1 MSGDSGVPDSGDGS
15 SSEKSVRGRHAA
27 PEERPGRGRHA
38 AAGPP
43 GPDRPGWVVPDAM
56 SRPDSGRHLPEDQP
70 RSTAP
75 GQPAGQSRQGY
86 GYVPGGSYGVMPSE
100 GPPASQTQAG
110 AGDPT
115 TSALSYGGM
124 PGPSGAYSDSAHSA
138 GPVTATGYGRV
149 AASSSA
155 PAAAPPAGAPTASA
169 PPGQYGLMPGQAAT
183 TSPAPVAT
191 AQAPSRAPEAPK
203 TVGPPLNPDG
213 ASVNPEWWERLGG
226 RLVRTRAF
234 RVLMRIRMVLTWA
247 SLLVVGVAV
256 VVSPVARAVLGA
268 WMGCLWI
275 VAVCFWLA
283 RSRTVSWG
291 LVSGVL
297 SLSML
302 WAGATG
308 WFSFQVAA
316 VAGVGVG
323 QPASEVV
330 IAGVVEELG
339 KLAPVCLLAVVAPGR
354 VRRLLVQDWLVL
366 GVACGAG
373 FMAVEETARRLVYIA
388 GDVPAVQLQRAMCP
402 QDPEGVIE
410 CLHAH
415 TFGVWPLSDAFP
427 GPVAFAG
434 HAIVTG
440 LVAVSIGL
448 GRHLWWRAGHHHPA
462 IGVVLRCGGVVLPV
476 GVLWVAVVDH
486 MASNAVSTAGGWLP
500 GVAPVVKAWGSTNGE
515 PPWPV
520 VGVTSTLAGTGHGRG
535 WMLLVVLVVAMVLD
549 ERVMRLG
556 RQAPAVGGPDGGGA
570 RKSQSPGAG
579 RGLPGGAGV
588 PRGLPG
594 GAGVPRGLPGGAVGR
609 WGGDVVGLVT
619 AAGTGV
625 RRLGA
630 ALAGAVAARR
640 PGVFFRELVRHR
652 VARDLAARG
661 VLDAGGGR
669 WVASVLGVGLVVAG
683 VWVALSV
690 VPPLV
695 AELDQRL
702 SGLLPMGWFAGILEL
717 LGALWESMGPVEK
730 AALAL
735 IGTAAVVL
743 SGGTLGLG
751 LGVGLGIAT
760 VMDAARPASGFMR
773 DPWGATGRYLATHSD
788 LEMAADAALAAA
800 AFVPGGKAA
809 GAAARGAAKAGR
821 AAKRAKLFARAKA
834 PRGLNPRAG
843 IHYPGLRTPRP
854 AHSDGGPGLWG
865 EGKNYGSPRSQAYE
879 EQVTRVPIEH
889 SYYVNGKE
897 FDGYNGFALVDAK
910 GPGYAGPIK
919 GTWSEEPKSTY
930 KIDLVTGEVKCVK
943 KGLIQVAKEQVEAV
957 RATGTDTPIQWHIA
971 EKDTFD
977 ELWDRQVD
985 NEFPAEIELFYTP
998 PK

>member
-1 MSGDSGVPDSGDGS
+1 M
-15 SSEKSVRGRHAA
+15 RGRHS
-27 PEERPGRGRHA
+27 

-43 GPDRPGWVVPDAM
+43 EPDRPGRVVPDAM

-75 GQPAGQSRQGY
+75 GKSAGQSRQGY
-86 GYVPGGSYGVMPSE
+86 GDVSGGSYGVMPSE
-100 GPPASQTQAG
+100 VPPASQTQAG

-124 PGPSGAYSDSAHSA
+124 LGSSGAYSDSAHSA

-183 TSPAPVAT
+183 TSPVPVAT

-226 RLVRTRAF
+226 RLVRTPAF
-234 RVLMRIRMVLTWA
+234 RVLMRIRMLLTWA

-256 VVSPVARAVLGA
+256 VASPAARAVLGA

-323 QPASEVV
+323 QPASQVV

-410 CLHAH
+410 CLHVP

-427 GPVAFAG
+427 GPVAYAG

-520 VGVTSTLAGTGHGRG
+520 VGVTSTLAGSGHGRG

-549 ERVMRLG
+549 ERLMRLG
-556 RQAPAVGGPDGGGA
+556 RQAPAIEDPDGGGV
-570 RKSQSPGAG
+570 RRSQSPGAG
-579 RGLPGGAGV
+579 RGLPV
-588 PRGLPG
+588 
-594 GAGVPRGLPGGAVGR
+594 GAVGR

-619 AAGTGV
+619 AAGTGA

-683 VWVALSV
+683 AWVALSV

-760 VMDAARPASGFMR
+760 VMDAARPTAGFMR

-821 AAKRAKLFARAKA
+821 AAKRAKPFARAKA

-879 EQVTRVPIEH
+879 EQVTGVPIEH

-919 GTWSEEPKSTY
+919 GIWSEEPKSTY
-930 KIDLVTGEVKCVK
+930 KIDLVTGEVKRVK
-943 KGLIQVAKEQVEAV
+943 KGLIRIAREQVETV

-977 ELWDRQVD
+977 ELFKRQKSGK
-985 NEFPAEIELFYTP
+985 FPIEIELIHTP
-998 PK
+998 PN

>member
-1 MSGDSGVPDSGDGS
+1 M
-15 SSEKSVRGRHAA
+15 
-27 PEERPGRGRHA
+27 
-38 AAGPP
+38 
-43 GPDRPGWVVPDAM
+43 
-56 SRPDSGRHLPEDQP
+56 
-70 RSTAP
+70 
-75 GQPAGQSRQGY
+75 
-86 GYVPGGSYGVMPSE
+86 
-100 GPPASQTQAG
+100 
-110 AGDPT
+110 
-115 TSALSYGGM
+115 
-124 PGPSGAYSDSAHSA
+124 
-138 GPVTATGYGRV
+138 
-149 AASSSA
+149 
-155 PAAAPPAGAPTASA
+155 
-169 PPGQYGLMPGQAAT
+169 
-183 TSPAPVAT
+183 
-191 AQAPSRAPEAPK
+191 
-203 TVGPPLNPDG
+203 
-213 ASVNPEWWERLGG
+213 
-226 RLVRTRAF
+226 
-234 RVLMRIRMVLTWA
+234 
-247 SLLVVGVAV
+247 
-256 VVSPVARAVLGA
+256 VSPVARAVLGA

-323 QPASEVV
+323 QPASQVV

-410 CLHAH
+410 CLHVP

-448 GRHLWWRAGHHHPA
+448 GRHLWWRAGHHQPA

-520 VGVTSTLAGTGHGRG
+520 VGVTSTLAGSGHGRG

-556 RQAPAVGGPDGGGA
+556 RQAPAIEDPDGGGA
-570 RKSQSPGAG
+570 RRSQSPGAG
-579 RGLPGGAGV
+579 
-588 PRGLPG
+588 RGLPG

-619 AAGTGV
+619 AAGAGV

-661 VLDAGGGR
+661 ALDTGPHR
-669 WVASVLGVGLVVAG
+669 WVVSVLGVGLVVAG
-683 VWVALSV
+683 AWVALSV

-695 AELDQRL
+695 AELNQRL

-760 VMDAARPASGFMR
+760 VMDAARPTADFMR

-800 AFVPGGKAA
+800 AFVPGGKAV

-821 AAKRAKLFARAKA
+821 AAKRAKPFARAKA

-865 EGKNYGSPRSQAYE
+865 EGKNYGSPRAQAYE
-879 EQVTRVPIEH
+879 EQVTGVPIEH

-919 GTWSEEPKSTY
+919 GIWSEEPKSTY
-930 KIDLVTGEVKCVK
+930 KIDLVTGEVKRVK
-943 KGLIQVAKEQVEAV
+943 KGLIRIAREQVETV

>member
-1 MSGDSGVPDSGDGS
+1 M
-15 SSEKSVRGRHAA
+15 
-27 PEERPGRGRHA
+27 
-38 AAGPP
+38 
-43 GPDRPGWVVPDAM
+43 
-56 SRPDSGRHLPEDQP
+56 
-70 RSTAP
+70 
-75 GQPAGQSRQGY
+75 
-86 GYVPGGSYGVMPSE
+86 
-100 GPPASQTQAG
+100 
-110 AGDPT
+110 
-115 TSALSYGGM
+115 
-124 PGPSGAYSDSAHSA
+124 
-138 GPVTATGYGRV
+138 
-149 AASSSA
+149 
-155 PAAAPPAGAPTASA
+155 
-169 PPGQYGLMPGQAAT
+169 
-183 TSPAPVAT
+183 
-191 AQAPSRAPEAPK
+191 
-203 TVGPPLNPDG
+203 
-213 ASVNPEWWERLGG
+213 
-226 RLVRTRAF
+226 
-234 RVLMRIRMVLTWA
+234 
-247 SLLVVGVAV
+247 
-256 VVSPVARAVLGA
+256 
-268 WMGCLWI
+268 
-275 VAVCFWLA
+275 
-283 RSRTVSWG
+283 
-291 LVSGVL
+291 
-297 SLSML
+297 
-302 WAGATG
+302 
-308 WFSFQVAA
+308 
-316 VAGVGVG
+316 
-323 QPASEVV
+323 
-330 IAGVVEELG
+330 
-339 KLAPVCLLAVVAPGR
+339 
-354 VRRLLVQDWLVL
+354 
-366 GVACGAG
+366 
-373 FMAVEETARRLVYIA
+373 
-388 GDVPAVQLQRAMCP
+388 
-402 QDPEGVIE
+402 
-410 CLHAH
+410 
-415 TFGVWPLSDAFP
+415 
-427 GPVAFAG
+427 
-434 HAIVTG
+434 
-440 LVAVSIGL
+440 
-448 GRHLWWRAGHHHPA
+448 
-462 IGVVLRCGGVVLPV
+462 
-476 GVLWVAVVDH
+476 
-486 MASNAVSTAGGWLP
+486 
-500 GVAPVVKAWGSTNGE
+500 VKAWGSTNGE

-520 VGVTSTLAGTGHGRG
+520 VGVTSTLAGSGHCRG

-570 RKSQSPGAG
+570 RRSQSPGAG
-579 RGLPGGAGV
+579 RGLPGGAG
-588 PRGLPG
+588 G
-594 GAGVPRGLPGGAVGR
+594 PRGLPGGAVGR

-619 AAGTGV
+619 AAGTGA

-630 ALAGAVAARR
+630 ALAAAVAARR

-661 VLDAGGGR
+661 ALDTGGGR

-683 VWVALSV
+683 AWVALSV

-760 VMDAARPASGFMR
+760 VMDAARPTADFMR

-821 AAKRAKLFARAKA
+821 AAKRAKPFARAKA

-865 EGKNYGSPRSQAYE
+865 EGKNYGSPRAQAYE
-879 EQVTRVPIEH
+879 EQVTGVPIEH

-919 GTWSEEPKSTY
+919 GIWSEEPKSTY
-930 KIDLVTGEVKCVK
+930 KIDLVTGEVKRVK
-943 KGLIQVAKEQVEAV
+943 KGLIRIAREQVETV

>member
-1 MSGDSGVPDSGDGS
+1 M
-15 SSEKSVRGRHAA
+15 
-27 PEERPGRGRHA
+27 
-38 AAGPP
+38 
-43 GPDRPGWVVPDAM
+43 
-56 SRPDSGRHLPEDQP
+56 
-70 RSTAP
+70 
-75 GQPAGQSRQGY
+75 
-86 GYVPGGSYGVMPSE
+86 
-100 GPPASQTQAG
+100 
-110 AGDPT
+110 
-115 TSALSYGGM
+115 
-124 PGPSGAYSDSAHSA
+124 
-138 GPVTATGYGRV
+138 
-149 AASSSA
+149 
-155 PAAAPPAGAPTASA
+155 
-169 PPGQYGLMPGQAAT
+169 
-183 TSPAPVAT
+183 
-191 AQAPSRAPEAPK
+191 
-203 TVGPPLNPDG
+203 
-213 ASVNPEWWERLGG
+213 
-226 RLVRTRAF
+226 
-234 RVLMRIRMVLTWA
+234 
-247 SLLVVGVAV
+247 
-256 VVSPVARAVLGA
+256 
-268 WMGCLWI
+268 
-275 VAVCFWLA
+275 
-283 RSRTVSWG
+283 
-291 LVSGVL
+291 
-297 SLSML
+297 
-302 WAGATG
+302 
-308 WFSFQVAA
+308 
-316 VAGVGVG
+316 
-323 QPASEVV
+323 
-330 IAGVVEELG
+330 
-339 KLAPVCLLAVVAPGR
+339 
-354 VRRLLVQDWLVL
+354 
-366 GVACGAG
+366 
-373 FMAVEETARRLVYIA
+373 
-388 GDVPAVQLQRAMCP
+388 
-402 QDPEGVIE
+402 
-410 CLHAH
+410 
-415 TFGVWPLSDAFP
+415 
-427 GPVAFAG
+427 
-434 HAIVTG
+434 
-440 LVAVSIGL
+440 
-448 GRHLWWRAGHHHPA
+448 
-462 IGVVLRCGGVVLPV
+462 
-476 GVLWVAVVDH
+476 
-486 MASNAVSTAGGWLP
+486 
-500 GVAPVVKAWGSTNGE
+500 VKAWGSTNGE

-556 RQAPAVGGPDGGGA
+556 RQAPAIEGPGGGGA

-579 RGLPGGAGV
+579 RGLPGGAGGA
-588 PRGLPG
+588 RGLP
-594 GAGVPRGLPGGAVGR
+594 VGAVGR

-619 AAGTGV
+619 AAGTGA

-630 ALAGAVAARR
+630 ALAAAVAARR

-661 VLDAGGGR
+661 ALDTGGGR

-683 VWVALSV
+683 AWVALSV

-821 AAKRAKLFARAKA
+821 AAKRAKPFARAKA

-879 EQVTRVPIEH
+879 EQVTGVPIEH

-897 FDGYNGFALVDAK
+897 FDCYDGFALVDAK

>member
-1 MSGDSGVPDSGDGS
+1 MSGDSGVPDSVAGS
-15 SSEKSVRGRHAA
+15 SSERPVRGRHAA
-27 PEERPGRGRHA
+27 PE
-38 AAGPP
+38 
-43 GPDRPGWVVPDAM
+43 DRPGWVVPDAM

-115 TSALSYGGM
+115 ASALSYGGM
-124 PGPSGAYSDSAHSA
+124 PGSSGAYSDSAHST

-155 PAAAPPAGAPTASA
+155 PAAAPSAGVPTASA

-183 TSPAPVAT
+183 TSPVPVAM

-203 TVGPPLNPDG
+203 TMGPPLNPDG
-213 ASVNPEWWERLGG
+213 ASVNLEWWERLGG

-302 WAGATG
+302 WAGVTG

-323 QPASEVV
+323 QPASQVV

-388 GDVPAVQLQRAMCP
+388 GDVPAVQLQRAMCS

-520 VGVTSTLAGTGHGRG
+520 VGVTSTLAGSGHGRG

-556 RQAPAVGGPDGGGA
+556 RQAPAIEDPDGGGV
-570 RKSQSPGAG
+570 RRSQSPGAG
-579 RGLPGGAGV
+579 
-588 PRGLPG
+588 
-594 GAGVPRGLPGGAVGR
+594 RGLPGGAVGR

-661 VLDAGGGR
+661 ALDAGGGR

-683 VWVALSV
+683 AWVALSV

-760 VMDAARPASGFMR
+760 VMDAARPTAGFMR

-821 AAKRAKLFARAKA
+821 AAKRAKPFARAKA

-879 EQVTRVPIEH
+879 EQVTGVPIEH

-919 GTWSEEPKSTY
+919 GIWSEEPKSTY
-930 KIDLVTGEVKCVK
+930 KIDLVTGEVKRVK
-943 KGLIQVAKEQVEAV
+943 KGLIRIAREQVETV

-977 ELWDRQVD
+977 ELFKRQKSGK
-985 NEFPAEIELFYTP
+985 FPIEIELIHTP
-998 PK
+998 PN

>member
-1 MSGDSGVPDSGDGS
+1 M
-15 SSEKSVRGRHAA
+15 
-27 PEERPGRGRHA
+27 
-38 AAGPP
+38 
-43 GPDRPGWVVPDAM
+43 
-56 SRPDSGRHLPEDQP
+56 
-70 RSTAP
+70 
-75 GQPAGQSRQGY
+75 
-86 GYVPGGSYGVMPSE
+86 
-100 GPPASQTQAG
+100 
-110 AGDPT
+110 
-115 TSALSYGGM
+115 
-124 PGPSGAYSDSAHSA
+124 
-138 GPVTATGYGRV
+138 
-149 AASSSA
+149 
-155 PAAAPPAGAPTASA
+155 
-169 PPGQYGLMPGQAAT
+169 
-183 TSPAPVAT
+183 
-191 AQAPSRAPEAPK
+191 
-203 TVGPPLNPDG
+203 
-213 ASVNPEWWERLGG
+213 
-226 RLVRTRAF
+226 
-234 RVLMRIRMVLTWA
+234 
-247 SLLVVGVAV
+247 
-256 VVSPVARAVLGA
+256 VSPVARAVLGA

-308 WFSFQVAA
+308 WFSFQIAA

-323 QPASEVV
+323 QPASQVV

-594 GAGVPRGLPGGAVGR
+594 GAVGR

-630 ALAGAVAARR
+630 ALAAAVAARR

-661 VLDAGGGR
+661 ALDTGGGR

-683 VWVALSV
+683 AWVALSV

-702 SGLLPMGWFAGILEL
+702 SGLLPMGWLAGILEL

-760 VMDAARPASGFMR
+760 VMDAARPTAGFMR

-821 AAKRAKLFARAKA
+821 AAKRAKPFARAKA

-879 EQVTRVPIEH
+879 EQVTGVPIEH

-919 GTWSEEPKSTY
+919 GIWSEEPKSTY
-930 KIDLVTGEVKCVK
+930 KIDLVTGEVKRVK
-943 KGLIQVAKEQVEAV
+943 KGLIQIAREQVETV

>member
-1 MSGDSGVPDSGDGS
+1 M
-15 SSEKSVRGRHAA
+15 
-27 PEERPGRGRHA
+27 
-38 AAGPP
+38 
-43 GPDRPGWVVPDAM
+43 
-56 SRPDSGRHLPEDQP
+56 
-70 RSTAP
+70 
-75 GQPAGQSRQGY
+75 
-86 GYVPGGSYGVMPSE
+86 
-100 GPPASQTQAG
+100 
-110 AGDPT
+110 
-115 TSALSYGGM
+115 
-124 PGPSGAYSDSAHSA
+124 
-138 GPVTATGYGRV
+138 
-149 AASSSA
+149 
-155 PAAAPPAGAPTASA
+155 
-169 PPGQYGLMPGQAAT
+169 
-183 TSPAPVAT
+183 
-191 AQAPSRAPEAPK
+191 
-203 TVGPPLNPDG
+203 
-213 ASVNPEWWERLGG
+213 
-226 RLVRTRAF
+226 
-234 RVLMRIRMVLTWA
+234 
-247 SLLVVGVAV
+247 
-256 VVSPVARAVLGA
+256 
-268 WMGCLWI
+268 
-275 VAVCFWLA
+275 
-283 RSRTVSWG
+283 
-291 LVSGVL
+291 
-297 SLSML
+297 
-302 WAGATG
+302 
-308 WFSFQVAA
+308 
-316 VAGVGVG
+316 
-323 QPASEVV
+323 
-330 IAGVVEELG
+330 
-339 KLAPVCLLAVVAPGR
+339 
-354 VRRLLVQDWLVL
+354 
-366 GVACGAG
+366 
-373 FMAVEETARRLVYIA
+373 
-388 GDVPAVQLQRAMCP
+388 
-402 QDPEGVIE
+402 
-410 CLHAH
+410 
-415 TFGVWPLSDAFP
+415 
-427 GPVAFAG
+427 
-434 HAIVTG
+434 
-440 LVAVSIGL
+440 
-448 GRHLWWRAGHHHPA
+448 
-462 IGVVLRCGGVVLPV
+462 
-476 GVLWVAVVDH
+476 
-486 MASNAVSTAGGWLP
+486 
-500 GVAPVVKAWGSTNGE
+500 VKAWGSTNGE

-535 WMLLVVLVVAMVLD
+535 WMLLVVLVIAMVLD

-556 RQAPAVGGPDGGGA
+556 RQAPAIEDPDGGGV
-570 RKSQSPGAG
+570 RRSQSPGAG
-579 RGLPGGAGV
+579 
-588 PRGLPG
+588 RGLPG

-619 AAGTGV
+619 AAGTGA

-683 VWVALSV
+683 AWVALSV

-695 AELDQRL
+695 AELNQRL

-760 VMDAARPASGFMR
+760 VMDAARPTADFMR

-800 AFVPGGKAA
+800 AFVPGGKAV

-821 AAKRAKLFARAKA
+821 AAKRAKPFARAKA

-865 EGKNYGSPRSQAYE
+865 EGKNYGSPRAQAYE
-879 EQVTRVPIEH
+879 EQVTGVPIEH

-919 GTWSEEPKSTY
+919 GIWSEEPKSTY
-930 KIDLVTGEVKCVK
+930 KIDLVTGEVKRVK
-943 KGLIQVAKEQVEAV
+943 KGLIRIAREQVETV

>member
-1 MSGDSGVPDSGDGS
+1 M
-15 SSEKSVRGRHAA
+15 
-27 PEERPGRGRHA
+27 
-38 AAGPP
+38 GPP

-56 SRPDSGRHLPEDQP
+56 SRPDSGRRLPEDQP

-115 TSALSYGGM
+115 ASALSYGGM
-124 PGPSGAYSDSAHSA
+124 PGPSGAYSDSAHST

-155 PAAAPPAGAPTASA
+155 PAAAPSAGVPTASA

-183 TSPAPVAT
+183 TSPVPVAM

-203 TVGPPLNPDG
+203 TMGPPLNPDG
-213 ASVNPEWWERLGG
+213 ASVNLEWWERLGG
-226 RLVRTRAF
+226 RLVRTPAF

-323 QPASEVV
+323 QPASQVV

-410 CLHAH
+410 CLHVP

-520 VGVTSTLAGTGHGRG
+520 VGVTSTLAGSGHGRG

-556 RQAPAVGGPDGGGA
+556 RQAPAIEDPDGGGV
-570 RKSQSPGAG
+570 RRSQSPGAG
-579 RGLPGGAGV
+579 RGLPV
-588 PRGLPG
+588 
-594 GAGVPRGLPGGAVGR
+594 GAVGR

-652 VARDLAARG
+652 VARDLAARE

-683 VWVALSV
+683 AWVALSV

-760 VMDAARPASGFMR
+760 VMDAARPTAGFMR

-821 AAKRAKLFARAKA
+821 AAKRAKPFARAKA

-897 FDGYNGFALVDAK
+897 FDCYDGFALVDAK

>member
-1 MSGDSGVPDSGDGS
+1 M
-15 SSEKSVRGRHAA
+15 
-27 PEERPGRGRHA
+27 
-38 AAGPP
+38 
-43 GPDRPGWVVPDAM
+43 
-56 SRPDSGRHLPEDQP
+56 
-70 RSTAP
+70 
-75 GQPAGQSRQGY
+75 
-86 GYVPGGSYGVMPSE
+86 
-100 GPPASQTQAG
+100 
-110 AGDPT
+110 
-115 TSALSYGGM
+115 
-124 PGPSGAYSDSAHSA
+124 
-138 GPVTATGYGRV
+138 
-149 AASSSA
+149 
-155 PAAAPPAGAPTASA
+155 
-169 PPGQYGLMPGQAAT
+169 
-183 TSPAPVAT
+183 
-191 AQAPSRAPEAPK
+191 
-203 TVGPPLNPDG
+203 
-213 ASVNPEWWERLGG
+213 
-226 RLVRTRAF
+226 
-234 RVLMRIRMVLTWA
+234 
-247 SLLVVGVAV
+247 
-256 VVSPVARAVLGA
+256 
-268 WMGCLWI
+268 
-275 VAVCFWLA
+275 
-283 RSRTVSWG
+283 
-291 LVSGVL
+291 
-297 SLSML
+297 
-302 WAGATG
+302 
-308 WFSFQVAA
+308 
-316 VAGVGVG
+316 
-323 QPASEVV
+323 
-330 IAGVVEELG
+330 
-339 KLAPVCLLAVVAPGR
+339 
-354 VRRLLVQDWLVL
+354 
-366 GVACGAG
+366 
-373 FMAVEETARRLVYIA
+373 
-388 GDVPAVQLQRAMCP
+388 
-402 QDPEGVIE
+402 
-410 CLHAH
+410 
-415 TFGVWPLSDAFP
+415 
-427 GPVAFAG
+427 
-434 HAIVTG
+434 
-440 LVAVSIGL
+440 
-448 GRHLWWRAGHHHPA
+448 
-462 IGVVLRCGGVVLPV
+462 
-476 GVLWVAVVDH
+476 
-486 MASNAVSTAGGWLP
+486 
-500 GVAPVVKAWGSTNGE
+500 VKAWGSTNGE

-520 VGVTSTLAGTGHGRG
+520 VGVTSTLAGSGHGRG

-556 RQAPAVGGPDGGGA
+556 RQAPAIEDPDGGGA
-570 RKSQSPGAG
+570 RRSQSPGAG
-579 RGLPGGAGV
+579 
-588 PRGLPG
+588 RGLPG

-619 AAGTGV
+619 AAGAGV

-661 VLDAGGGR
+661 ALDTGPHR
-669 WVASVLGVGLVVAG
+669 WVVSVLGVGLVVAG
-683 VWVALSV
+683 AWVALSV

-695 AELDQRL
+695 AELNQRL

-760 VMDAARPASGFMR
+760 VMDAARPTADFMR

-800 AFVPGGKAA
+800 AFVPGGKAV

-821 AAKRAKLFARAKA
+821 AAKRAKPFARAKA

-865 EGKNYGSPRSQAYE
+865 EGKNYGSPRAQAYE
-879 EQVTRVPIEH
+879 EQVTGVPIEH

-919 GTWSEEPKSTY
+919 GIWSEEPKSTY
-930 KIDLVTGEVKCVK
+930 KIDLVTGEVKRVK
-943 KGLIQVAKEQVEAV
+943 KGLIRIAREQVETV

>member
-1 MSGDSGVPDSGDGS
+1 MVG
-15 SSEKSVRGRHAA
+15 
-27 PEERPGRGRHA
+27 
-38 AAGPP
+38 AAG
-43 GPDRPGWVVPDAM
+43 R
-56 SRPDSGRHLPEDQP
+56 
-70 RSTAP
+70 
-75 GQPAGQSRQGY
+75 
-86 GYVPGGSYGVMPSE
+86 
-100 GPPASQTQAG
+100 
-110 AGDPT
+110 
-115 TSALSYGGM
+115 
-124 PGPSGAYSDSAHSA
+124 PSGED
-138 GPVTATGYGRV
+138 PCL
-149 AASSSA
+149 
-155 PAAAPPAGAPTASA
+155 PCPD
-169 PPGQYGLMPGQAAT
+169 
-183 TSPAPVAT
+183 
-191 AQAPSRAPEAPK
+191 ED
-203 TVGPPLNPDG
+203 PDG
-213 ASVNPEWWERLGG
+213 ADLGESAG
-226 RLVRTRAF
+226 G
-234 RVLMRIRMVLTWA
+234 
-247 SLLVVGVAV
+247 GVAV

-323 QPASEVV
+323 QPASQVV

-410 CLHAH
+410 CLHVP

-448 GRHLWWRAGHHHPA
+448 GRHLWWRAGHHQPA

-520 VGVTSTLAGTGHGRG
+520 VGVTSTLAGSGHGRG

-556 RQAPAVGGPDGGGA
+556 RQAPAIEDPDGGGA
-570 RKSQSPGAG
+570 RRSQSPGAG
-579 RGLPGGAGV
+579 
-588 PRGLPG
+588 RGLPG

-619 AAGTGV
+619 AAGAGV

-661 VLDAGGGR
+661 ALDTGPHR
-669 WVASVLGVGLVVAG
+669 WVVSVLGVGLVVAG
-683 VWVALSV
+683 AWVALSV

-695 AELDQRL
+695 AELNQRL

-760 VMDAARPASGFMR
+760 VMDAARPTADFMR

-800 AFVPGGKAA
+800 AFVPGGKAV

-821 AAKRAKLFARAKA
+821 AAKRAKPFARAKA

-865 EGKNYGSPRSQAYE
+865 EGKNYGSPRAQAYE
-879 EQVTRVPIEH
+879 EQVTGVPIEH

-919 GTWSEEPKSTY
+919 GIWSEEPKSTY
-930 KIDLVTGEVKCVK
+930 KIDLVTGEVKRVK
-943 KGLIQVAKEQVEAV
+943 KGLIRIAREQVETV

>member
-1 MSGDSGVPDSGDGS
+1 M
-15 SSEKSVRGRHAA
+15 
-27 PEERPGRGRHA
+27 
-38 AAGPP
+38 
-43 GPDRPGWVVPDAM
+43 
-56 SRPDSGRHLPEDQP
+56 
-70 RSTAP
+70 
-75 GQPAGQSRQGY
+75 
-86 GYVPGGSYGVMPSE
+86 
-100 GPPASQTQAG
+100 
-110 AGDPT
+110 
-115 TSALSYGGM
+115 
-124 PGPSGAYSDSAHSA
+124 
-138 GPVTATGYGRV
+138 
-149 AASSSA
+149 
-155 PAAAPPAGAPTASA
+155 
-169 PPGQYGLMPGQAAT
+169 
-183 TSPAPVAT
+183 
-191 AQAPSRAPEAPK
+191 
-203 TVGPPLNPDG
+203 
-213 ASVNPEWWERLGG
+213 
-226 RLVRTRAF
+226 
-234 RVLMRIRMVLTWA
+234 
-247 SLLVVGVAV
+247 
-256 VVSPVARAVLGA
+256 
-268 WMGCLWI
+268 
-275 VAVCFWLA
+275 
-283 RSRTVSWG
+283 
-291 LVSGVL
+291 
-297 SLSML
+297 
-302 WAGATG
+302 
-308 WFSFQVAA
+308 
-316 VAGVGVG
+316 AGVGVG
-323 QPASEVV
+323 QPASQVV

-388 GDVPAVQLQRAMCP
+388 GDVPAVQLQRAMCS

-594 GAGVPRGLPGGAVGR
+594 GAVGR

-630 ALAGAVAARR
+630 ALAAAVAARR

-661 VLDAGGGR
+661 ALDTGGGR

-683 VWVALSV
+683 AWVALSV

-702 SGLLPMGWFAGILEL
+702 SGLLPMGWLAGILEL

-760 VMDAARPASGFMR
+760 VMDAARPTAGFMR

-821 AAKRAKLFARAKA
+821 AAKRAKPFARAKA

-879 EQVTRVPIEH
+879 EQVTGVPIEH

-919 GTWSEEPKSTY
+919 GIWSEEPKSTY
-930 KIDLVTGEVKCVK
+930 KIDLVTGEVKRVK
-943 KGLIQVAKEQVEAV
+943 KGLIQIAREQVETV

-977 ELWDRQVD
+977 ELFKRQKSGK
-985 NEFPAEIELFYTP
+985 FPIEIELIHTP
-998 PK
+998 PN

>member
-1 MSGDSGVPDSGDGS
+1 M
-15 SSEKSVRGRHAA
+15 
-27 PEERPGRGRHA
+27 
-38 AAGPP
+38 
-43 GPDRPGWVVPDAM
+43 
-56 SRPDSGRHLPEDQP
+56 
-70 RSTAP
+70 
-75 GQPAGQSRQGY
+75 
-86 GYVPGGSYGVMPSE
+86 
-100 GPPASQTQAG
+100 
-110 AGDPT
+110 
-115 TSALSYGGM
+115 
-124 PGPSGAYSDSAHSA
+124 AY
-138 GPVTATGYGRV
+138 
-149 AASSSA
+149 
-155 PAAAPPAGAPTASA
+155 
-169 PPGQYGLMPGQAAT
+169 
-183 TSPAPVAT
+183 
-191 AQAPSRAPEAPK
+191 
-203 TVGPPLNPDG
+203 
-213 ASVNPEWWERLGG
+213 
-226 RLVRTRAF
+226 
-234 RVLMRIRMVLTWA
+234 
-247 SLLVVGVAV
+247 
-256 VVSPVARAVLGA
+256 
-268 WMGCLWI
+268 
-275 VAVCFWLA
+275 
-283 RSRTVSWG
+283 
-291 LVSGVL
+291 
-297 SLSML
+297 
-302 WAGATG
+302 
-308 WFSFQVAA
+308 
-316 VAGVGVG
+316 
-323 QPASEVV
+323 
-330 IAGVVEELG
+330 
-339 KLAPVCLLAVVAPGR
+339 
-354 VRRLLVQDWLVL
+354 
-366 GVACGAG
+366 
-373 FMAVEETARRLVYIA
+373 
-388 GDVPAVQLQRAMCP
+388 
-402 QDPEGVIE
+402 
-410 CLHAH
+410 
-415 TFGVWPLSDAFP
+415 
-427 GPVAFAG
+427 AG

-535 WMLLVVLVVAMVLD
+535 WMLLVVLVIAMVLD

-556 RQAPAVGGPDGGGA
+556 RQAPAIEDPDGGGV
-570 RKSQSPGAG
+570 RRSQSPGAG
-579 RGLPGGAGV
+579 
-588 PRGLPG
+588 RGLPG

-619 AAGTGV
+619 AAGTGA

-683 VWVALSV
+683 AWVALSV

-695 AELDQRL
+695 AELNQRL

-760 VMDAARPASGFMR
+760 VMDAARPTADFMR

-800 AFVPGGKAA
+800 AFVPGGKAV

-821 AAKRAKLFARAKA
+821 AAKRAKPFARAKA

-865 EGKNYGSPRSQAYE
+865 EGKNYGSPRAQAYE
-879 EQVTRVPIEH
+879 EQVTGVPIEH

-919 GTWSEEPKSTY
+919 GIWSEEPKSTY
-930 KIDLVTGEVKCVK
+930 KIDLVTGEVKRVK
-943 KGLIQVAKEQVEAV
+943 KGLIRIAREQVETV

>member
-1 MSGDSGVPDSGDGS
+1 M
-15 SSEKSVRGRHAA
+15 
-27 PEERPGRGRHA
+27 
-38 AAGPP
+38 
-43 GPDRPGWVVPDAM
+43 
-56 SRPDSGRHLPEDQP
+56 
-70 RSTAP
+70 
-75 GQPAGQSRQGY
+75 
-86 GYVPGGSYGVMPSE
+86 
-100 GPPASQTQAG
+100 
-110 AGDPT
+110 
-115 TSALSYGGM
+115 
-124 PGPSGAYSDSAHSA
+124 
-138 GPVTATGYGRV
+138 
-149 AASSSA
+149 
-155 PAAAPPAGAPTASA
+155 
-169 PPGQYGLMPGQAAT
+169 
-183 TSPAPVAT
+183 
-191 AQAPSRAPEAPK
+191 
-203 TVGPPLNPDG
+203 
-213 ASVNPEWWERLGG
+213 NPEWWERLGG
-226 RLVRTRAF
+226 RLVRTPAF

-316 VAGVGVG
+316 MAGVGVG
-323 QPASEVV
+323 QPASQVV

-388 GDVPAVQLQRAMCP
+388 GDVPAVQLQRAMCS

-427 GPVAFAG
+427 GPVAYAG

-535 WMLLVVLVVAMVLD
+535 WMLLVVLVIAMVLD

-556 RQAPAVGGPDGGGA
+556 RQAPAIEDPDGGGV
-570 RKSQSPGAG
+570 RRSQSPGAG
-579 RGLPGGAGV
+579 RGM
-588 PRGLPG
+588 PG

-619 AAGTGV
+619 AAGTGA

-683 VWVALSV
+683 AWVALSV

-760 VMDAARPASGFMR
+760 VMDAARPTAGFMR

-821 AAKRAKLFARAKA
+821 AAKRAKPFARAKA

-879 EQVTRVPIEH
+879 EQVTGVPIEH

-919 GTWSEEPKSTY
+919 GIWSEEPKSTY
-930 KIDLVTGEVKCVK
+930 KIDLVTGEVKRVK
-943 KGLIQVAKEQVEAV
+943 KGLIRIAREQVETV

-977 ELWDRQVD
+977 ELFKRQKSGK
-985 NEFPAEIELFYTP
+985 FPIEIELIHTP
-998 PK
+998 PN

>member
-1 MSGDSGVPDSGDGS
+1 
-15 SSEKSVRGRHAA
+15 
-27 PEERPGRGRHA
+27 
-38 AAGPP
+38 
-43 GPDRPGWVVPDAM
+43 
-56 SRPDSGRHLPEDQP
+56 
-70 RSTAP
+70 
-75 GQPAGQSRQGY
+75 
-86 GYVPGGSYGVMPSE
+86 MPSE

-115 TSALSYGGM
+115 ASALSYGGM
-124 PGPSGAYSDSAHSA
+124 PGPSGAYSDSAHST

-155 PAAAPPAGAPTASA
+155 PAAAPSAGVPTASA

-183 TSPAPVAT
+183 TSPVPVAM

-203 TVGPPLNPDG
+203 TMGPPLNPDG
-213 ASVNPEWWERLGG
+213 ASVNLEWWERLGG
-226 RLVRTRAF
+226 RLVRTPAF

-323 QPASEVV
+323 QPASQVV

-410 CLHAH
+410 CLHVP

-520 VGVTSTLAGTGHGRG
+520 VGVTSTLAGSGHGRG

-556 RQAPAVGGPDGGGA
+556 RQAPAIEDPDGGGV
-570 RKSQSPGAG
+570 RRSQSPGAG
-579 RGLPGGAGV
+579 RGLPV
-588 PRGLPG
+588 
-594 GAGVPRGLPGGAVGR
+594 GAVGR

-652 VARDLAARG
+652 VARDLAARE

-683 VWVALSV
+683 AWVALSV

-760 VMDAARPASGFMR
+760 VMDAARPTAGFMR

-821 AAKRAKLFARAKA
+821 AAKRAKPFARAKA

-897 FDGYNGFALVDAK
+897 FDCYDGFALVDAK

>member
-1 MSGDSGVPDSGDGS
+1 
-15 SSEKSVRGRHAA
+15 
-27 PEERPGRGRHA
+27 
-38 AAGPP
+38 
-43 GPDRPGWVVPDAM
+43 
-56 SRPDSGRHLPEDQP
+56 
-70 RSTAP
+70 
-75 GQPAGQSRQGY
+75 
-86 GYVPGGSYGVMPSE
+86 MPSE

-115 TSALSYGGM
+115 ASALSYGGM
-124 PGPSGAYSDSAHSA
+124 PGPSGAYSDSAHST

-155 PAAAPPAGAPTASA
+155 PAAAPSAGVPTASA

-183 TSPAPVAT
+183 TSPVPVAM

-203 TVGPPLNPDG
+203 TMGPPLNPDG
-213 ASVNPEWWERLGG
+213 ASVNLEWWERLGG
-226 RLVRTRAF
+226 RLVRTPAF

-275 VAVCFWLA
+275 VVVCFWLA

-323 QPASEVV
+323 QPASQVV

-410 CLHAH
+410 CLHVP

-520 VGVTSTLAGTGHGRG
+520 VGVTSTLAGSGHGRG

-556 RQAPAVGGPDGGGA
+556 RQAPAIEDPDGGGV
-570 RKSQSPGAG
+570 RRSQSPGAG
-579 RGLPGGAGV
+579 RGLPV
-588 PRGLPG
+588 
-594 GAGVPRGLPGGAVGR
+594 GAVGR

-652 VARDLAARG
+652 VARDLAARE

-683 VWVALSV
+683 AWVALSV

-760 VMDAARPASGFMR
+760 VMDAARPTAGFVR

-809 GAAARGAAKAGR
+809 GVAARGAAKAGR
-821 AAKRAKLFARAKA
+821 AAKRAKPFARAKA

-879 EQVTRVPIEH
+879 EQVTGVPIEH

-919 GTWSEEPKSTY
+919 GIWSEEPKSTY
-930 KIDLVTGEVKCVK
+930 KIDLVTGEVKRVK
-943 KGLIQVAKEQVEAV
+943 KGLIQIAKEQVETV

-977 ELWDRQVD
+977 ELFKRQKSGK
-985 NEFPAEIELFYTP
+985 FPIEIELIHTP
-998 PK
+998 PN

>member
-1 MSGDSGVPDSGDGS
+1 MSGDSGAPDSGDGS
-15 SSEKSVRGRHAA
+15 SSERPVRGRHAA
-27 PEERPGRGRHA
+27 PEERPGWGRHA

-43 GPDRPGWVVPDAM
+43 EPNRPGRVVPDAM
-56 SRPDSGRHLPEDQP
+56 SRPDSGRRPSEDQP

-75 GQPAGQSRQGY
+75 GQPIGQSRQGY
-86 GYVPGGSYGVMPSE
+86 GYVPGGSYGVTPSE

-155 PAAAPPAGAPTASA
+155 PAAAPSAGVPTASA

-183 TSPAPVAT
+183 TSPVPVAT

-226 RLVRTRAF
+226 RLVRTPAF

-316 VAGVGVG
+316 MAGVGVG
-323 QPASEVV
+323 QPASQVV

-388 GDVPAVQLQRAMCP
+388 GDVPAVQLQRAMCS

-427 GPVAFAG
+427 GPVAYAG

-535 WMLLVVLVVAMVLD
+535 WMLLVVLVIAMVLD

-556 RQAPAVGGPDGGGA
+556 RQAPAIEDPDGGGV
-570 RKSQSPGAG
+570 RRSQSPGAG
-579 RGLPGGAGV
+579 
-588 PRGLPG
+588 RGLPG

-619 AAGTGV
+619 AAGTGA

-652 VARDLAARG
+652 VARDLAARE
-661 VLDAGGGR
+661 VLDTGGGR

-683 VWVALSV
+683 AWVALSV

-751 LGVGLGIAT
+751 LGLGVGLGIAT
-760 VMDAARPASGFMR
+760 VMDAARPTAGFMR

-821 AAKRAKLFARAKA
+821 AAKRAKPFARAKA

-879 EQVTRVPIEH
+879 EQVTGVPIEH

>member
-1 MSGDSGVPDSGDGS
+1 M
-15 SSEKSVRGRHAA
+15 
-27 PEERPGRGRHA
+27 
-38 AAGPP
+38 GPP

-56 SRPDSGRHLPEDQP
+56 SRPDSGRRLPEDQP

-115 TSALSYGGM
+115 ASALSYGGM
-124 PGPSGAYSDSAHSA
+124 PGPSGAYSDSAHST

-155 PAAAPPAGAPTASA
+155 PAAAPSAGVPTASA

-183 TSPAPVAT
+183 TSPVPVAM

-203 TVGPPLNPDG
+203 TMGPPLNPDG
-213 ASVNPEWWERLGG
+213 ASVNLEWWERLGG
-226 RLVRTRAF
+226 RLVRTPAF

-275 VAVCFWLA
+275 VVVCFWLA

-323 QPASEVV
+323 QPASQVV

-410 CLHAH
+410 CLHVP

-520 VGVTSTLAGTGHGRG
+520 VGVTSTLAGSGHGRG

-556 RQAPAVGGPDGGGA
+556 RQAPAIEDPDGGGV
-570 RKSQSPGAG
+570 RRSQSPGAG
-579 RGLPGGAGV
+579 RGLPV
-588 PRGLPG
+588 
-594 GAGVPRGLPGGAVGR
+594 GAVGR

-652 VARDLAARG
+652 VARDLAARE

-683 VWVALSV
+683 AWVALSV

-760 VMDAARPASGFMR
+760 VMDAARPTAGFVR

-809 GAAARGAAKAGR
+809 GVAARGAAKAGR
-821 AAKRAKLFARAKA
+821 AAKRAKPFARAKA

-879 EQVTRVPIEH
+879 EQVTGVPIEH

-919 GTWSEEPKSTY
+919 GIWSEEPKSTY
-930 KIDLVTGEVKCVK
+930 KIDLVTGEVKRVK
-943 KGLIQVAKEQVEAV
+943 KGLIQIAKEQVETV

-977 ELWDRQVD
+977 ELFKRQKSGK
-985 NEFPAEIELFYTP
+985 FPIEIELIHTP
-998 PK
+998 PN

>member
-1 MSGDSGVPDSGDGS
+1 
-15 SSEKSVRGRHAA
+15 
-27 PEERPGRGRHA
+27 
-38 AAGPP
+38 
-43 GPDRPGWVVPDAM
+43 
-56 SRPDSGRHLPEDQP
+56 
-70 RSTAP
+70 
-75 GQPAGQSRQGY
+75 
-86 GYVPGGSYGVMPSE
+86 MPSE

-124 PGPSGAYSDSAHSA
+124 PGPSDAYSDSAHSA

-155 PAAAPPAGAPTASA
+155 PAAVPPAGAPTASA

-183 TSPAPVAT
+183 TSPVPVAM

-256 VVSPVARAVLGA
+256 VVSPVVRAVLGA

-323 QPASEVV
+323 QPASQVV

-373 FMAVEETARRLVYIA
+373 FMAVEETARRLVYTA
-388 GDVPAVQLQRAMCP
+388 GDVQAVQLQRAMCP

-448 GRHLWWRAGHHHPA
+448 GRHLWWRAGHHQPA

-520 VGVTSTLAGTGHGRG
+520 VGVTSTLAGSGHGRG
-535 WMLLVVLVVAMVLD
+535 WMLLVVLVIAMVLD

-556 RQAPAVGGPDGGGA
+556 RQAPAIEDPDGGGV
-570 RKSQSPGAG
+570 RRSQSPGAG
-579 RGLPGGAGV
+579 
-588 PRGLPG
+588 
-594 GAGVPRGLPGGAVGR
+594 RGLPGGAVGR

-661 VLDAGGGR
+661 ALDTGPHR
-669 WVASVLGVGLVVAG
+669 WVVSVLGVGLVVAG
-683 VWVALSV
+683 AWVALSV

-695 AELDQRL
+695 AELNQRL

-760 VMDAARPASGFMR
+760 VMDAARPTADFMR

-800 AFVPGGKAA
+800 AFVPGGKAV

-821 AAKRAKLFARAKA
+821 AAKRAKPFARAKA

-865 EGKNYGSPRSQAYE
+865 EGKNYGSPRAQAYE
-879 EQVTRVPIEH
+879 EQVTGVPIEH

-919 GTWSEEPKSTY
+919 GIWSEEPKSTY
-930 KIDLVTGEVKCVK
+930 KIDLVTGEVKRVK
-943 KGLIQVAKEQVEAV
+943 KGLIRIAREQVETV

-977 ELWDRQVD
+977 ELFKRQKSGK
-985 NEFPAEIELFYTP
+985 FPIEIELIHTP
-998 PK
+998 PN

>member
-1 MSGDSGVPDSGDGS
+1 M
-15 SSEKSVRGRHAA
+15 
-27 PEERPGRGRHA
+27 
-38 AAGPP
+38 
-43 GPDRPGWVVPDAM
+43 
-56 SRPDSGRHLPEDQP
+56 
-70 RSTAP
+70 
-75 GQPAGQSRQGY
+75 
-86 GYVPGGSYGVMPSE
+86 
-100 GPPASQTQAG
+100 
-110 AGDPT
+110 
-115 TSALSYGGM
+115 
-124 PGPSGAYSDSAHSA
+124 
-138 GPVTATGYGRV
+138 
-149 AASSSA
+149 
-155 PAAAPPAGAPTASA
+155 
-169 PPGQYGLMPGQAAT
+169 
-183 TSPAPVAT
+183 
-191 AQAPSRAPEAPK
+191 
-203 TVGPPLNPDG
+203 
-213 ASVNPEWWERLGG
+213 NPEWWERLGG
-226 RLVRTRAF
+226 RLVRTPAF

-316 VAGVGVG
+316 MAGVGVG
-323 QPASEVV
+323 QPASQVV

-388 GDVPAVQLQRAMCP
+388 GDVPAVQLQRAMCS

-427 GPVAFAG
+427 GPVAYAG

-535 WMLLVVLVVAMVLD
+535 WMLLVVLVIAMVLD

-556 RQAPAVGGPDGGGA
+556 RQAPAIEDPDGGGV
-570 RKSQSPGAG
+570 RRSQSPGAG
-579 RGLPGGAGV
+579 
-588 PRGLPG
+588 RGLPG

-619 AAGTGV
+619 AAGTGA

-683 VWVALSV
+683 AWVALSV

-695 AELDQRL
+695 AELNQRL

-760 VMDAARPASGFMR
+760 VMDAARPTADFMR

-800 AFVPGGKAA
+800 AFVPGGKAV

-821 AAKRAKLFARAKA
+821 AAKRAKPFARAKA

-865 EGKNYGSPRSQAYE
+865 EGKNYGSPRAQAYE
-879 EQVTRVPIEH
+879 EQVTGVPIEH

-919 GTWSEEPKSTY
+919 GIWSEEPKSTY
-930 KIDLVTGEVKCVK
+930 KIDLVTGEVKRVK
-943 KGLIQVAKEQVEAV
+943 KGLIRIAREQVETV